1 MSKGV
6 AYSSL
11 ALQVGSKSAFRIL
24 PAGQFKAVDGR
35 PAGGSWTLSPQQAA
49 IMVAEAASK
58 PIPYMIDYEHQSMQS
73 DKNGQPVPAAG
84 WFKQL
89 EWRSDGLYTTDATW
103 TDKAKAMLDS
113 GEYRFISP
121 VFAFDPQ
128 TLVVQRLVS
137 VALTNQPALPTLTD
151 FAALRA
157 QEGVVLSERDREVLG
172 SFAASVGM
180 TLDGLSSQARCQEL
194 EQRLGDT
201 AQLTEQQAM
210 HFEAVFGFAPGK
222 AA

>member
-1 MSKGV
+1 MSGDLS
-6 AYSSL
+6 YSSL
-11 ALQVGSKSAFRIL
+11 ALQVGSKSVFRIL

-35 PAGGSWTLSPQQAA
+35 PTGGSWMLTEQQAA
-49 IMVAEAASK
+49 LMMAEAASK

-73 DKNGQPVPAAG
+73 DKNGQPAPAAG

-151 FAALRA
+151 FAVLRA
-157 QEGVVLSERDREVLG
+157 QEGIVLSERDREVLG
-172 SFAASVGM
+172 TFAASLGM
-180 TLDGLSSQARCQEL
+180 TLDGLSNLARCQEQ
-194 EQRLGDT
+194 EQPLGDT
-201 AQLTEQQAM
+201 AHFTEQQAM
-210 HFEAVFGFAPGK
+210 HFEAVFGYAPGK